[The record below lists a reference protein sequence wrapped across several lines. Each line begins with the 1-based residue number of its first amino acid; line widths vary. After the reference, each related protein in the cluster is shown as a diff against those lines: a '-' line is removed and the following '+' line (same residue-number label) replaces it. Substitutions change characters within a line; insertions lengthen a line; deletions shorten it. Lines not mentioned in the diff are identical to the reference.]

1 MATATLN
8 TVVKGDASQYHKT
21 MDGVSDKAKQ
31 TTSAIGDLGKSIGGA
46 FVVKRIN
53 DWMTELGKSAEAVTD
68 VAAAFEISTER
79 LRAIYAVGLFAG
91 VDETQKIDVMLGKL
105 DKKRQSALA
114 GDRDAVASFAGLKVS
129 MLDLAGPMDNLLDV
143 VMKNAHALKANNDA
157 MDGLYNIFGKN
168 TGAMKKFFNE
178 MKDGIDVAQEKYRE
192 LGLIIDDE
200 TTAKLTAWN
209 EQQKQTTEVSK
220 NLASVAVGYAVSLI
234 GKLFEAM
241 EKFDWWYQSKYS
253 SASLLVDLATG
264 IAPYRVSQGIV
275 EELAGDGFPK
285 SDVRLKSRY
294 ELEMSQPETIATA
307 EGSEEWLKKR
317 ETERERLSVIVQKLE
332 DARARVDAKTQKA
345 GKNDGLFPGLSD
357 KARDK
362 VRDTFNQRLQSAVA
376 ALKEYEDETNVIYQR
391 AADAEMTILN
401 KQAEALDK
409 AAKERKD
416 RHDKELKEELRTIE
430 ERQKIY
436 DDAGKEF
443 DSAVKERMDIGAD
456 RDKIQAQFEKIRSGE
471 TLGAIDIRAADQVT
485 KVGGL
490 LGNQFAGL
498 SDFGR
503 MIQINE
509 QIRDFQRDNNIK
521 LSELANRFVDNIDR
535 LNDATAA
542 IEKFTTEVTE

>member
-1 MATATLN
+1 
-8 TVVKGDASQYHKT
+8 
-21 MDGVSDKAKQ
+21 
-31 TTSAIGDLGKSIGGA
+31 
-46 FVVKRIN
+46 
-53 DWMTELGKSAEAVTD
+53 
-68 VAAAFEISTER
+68 